1 LAFTKFDIISHMLRV
16 LDSRIAEIETAIASA
31 KEARDNESKSSAG
44 DKYEIG
50 RAMLQIELD
59 NLEHQLKN
67 QLELKTEILRVNPEL
82 TTEKIG
88 FGSLISCTNGTYF
101 IAIGLGKIVVCN
113 ETVYAI
119 SLASPL
125 GKALKGTQKGETISI
140 NGNSIKINNVF

>member
-1 LAFTKFDIISHMLRV
+1 MAFTKLDIINHLLRV

-44 DKYEIG
+44 DKYETG

-59 NLEHQLKN
+59 NLEQQLKN
-67 QLELKTEILRVNPEL
+67 QLELKTEVLRVNPEL

-88 FGSLISCTNGTYF
+88 LGSLISCTNGTYF
-101 IAIGLGKIVVCN
+101 IAIGLGKIVVGN

-125 GKALKGTQKGETISI
+125 GQALKGAQKDNTISL
-140 NGNSIKINNVF
+140 NGNSITINNVL

>member
-1 LAFTKFDIISHMLRV
+1 MALTKFDIISHMLRV

-44 DKYEIG
+44 DKYETG

-82 TTEKIG
+82 TTEKIS
-88 FGSLISCTNGTYF
+88 FGSLISSTNGTYF
-101 IAIGLGKIVVCN
+101 IAIGLGKILIGN

-125 GKALKGTQKGETISI
+125 GQALKGAQKDNTISLNGKSITI
-140 NGNSIKINNVF
+140 NHVL

>member
-1 LAFTKFDIISHMLRV
+1 MLRV
-16 LDSRIAEIETAIASA
+16 LDSRIAEIETAIAST

-44 DKYEIG
+44 DKYETG

-82 TTEKIG
+82 TTEKIS
-88 FGSLISCTNGTYF
+88 FGSLISSTNGTYF
-101 IAIGLGKIVVCN
+101 IAIGLGKILIGN

-125 GKALKGTQKGETISI
+125 GQALKGAQKDNTISLNGKSITI
-140 NGNSIKINNVF
+140 NHVL

>member
-1 LAFTKFDIISHMLRV
+1 MLRV

-44 DKYEIG
+44 DKYETG

-82 TTEKIG
+82 TTEKIS
-88 FGSLISCTNGTYF
+88 FGSLISSTNGTYF
-101 IAIGLGKIVVCN
+101 IAIGLGKILIGN

-125 GKALKGTQKGETISI
+125 GQALKGAQKDNTISLNGKSITI
-140 NGNSIKINNVF
+140 NHVL

>member
-1 LAFTKFDIISHMLRV
+1 LALTKFDIISHMLRV

-44 DKYEIG
+44 DKYETG

-82 TTEKIG
+82 TTEKIS
-88 FGSLISCTNGTYF
+88 FGSLISSTNGTYF
-101 IAIGLGKIVVCN
+101 IAIGLGKILIGN

-125 GKALKGTQKGETISI
+125 GQALKGAQKDNTISLNGKSITI
-140 NGNSIKINNVF
+140 NHVL